1 MVWKDRQY
9 VNVLTNML
17 SLPVESNFCDEHGKP
32 LKLAIVEQCMDG
44 HMR

>member
-17 SLPVESNFCDEHGKP
+17 SLLVENNFCDEHGKS
-32 LKLAIVEQCMDG
+32 LKLAILEQCMDG
-44 HMR
+44 NMG